1 MSKEEINNVTGTITK
16 KTENETSNHLID
28 IAIERTDRV
37 YVGARLIFKKE
48 TPLKKIIGDTKK
60 FIDELKNGKNNGDGF
75 T

>member
-1 MSKEEINNVTGTITK
+1 MNEEINNITGTVTK

-37 YVGARLIFKKE
+37 YVGARLIFEKK